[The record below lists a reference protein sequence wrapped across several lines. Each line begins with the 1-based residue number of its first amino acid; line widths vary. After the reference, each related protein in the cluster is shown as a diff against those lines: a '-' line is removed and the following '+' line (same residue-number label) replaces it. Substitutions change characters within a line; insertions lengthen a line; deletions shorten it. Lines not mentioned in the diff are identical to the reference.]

1 MDSSKFSKGPKVV
14 KSTKKLEKETKT
26 VQKRSK
32 KGSQSLS
39 LSILGISY
47 FSFFISVH
55 LKMMLR
61 ETKKENA
68 GEEKGKMLI
77 IFIFIW
83 PPPSRPGITV
93 SLYHLN
99 RSDKEEEICR
109 AKFCQVKYNVLI
121 QFLCC
126 NTFQSWYFML
136 ILFLGHWRTAGR
148 YSDPGLYL
156 FIGVI
161 SGAECWITM
170 GRDKL
175 NKINIFIFT
184 LLYLFI

>member
-77 IFIFIW
+77 IFIFI
-83 PPPSRPGITV
+83 
-93 SLYHLN
+93 
-99 RSDKEEEICR
+99 
-109 AKFCQVKYNVLI
+109 
-121 QFLCC
+121 
-126 NTFQSWYFML
+126 
-136 ILFLGHWRTAGR
+136 
-148 YSDPGLYL
+148 
-156 FIGVI
+156 
-161 SGAECWITM
+161 
-170 GRDKL
+170 
-175 NKINIFIFT
+175 
-184 LLYLFI
+184 